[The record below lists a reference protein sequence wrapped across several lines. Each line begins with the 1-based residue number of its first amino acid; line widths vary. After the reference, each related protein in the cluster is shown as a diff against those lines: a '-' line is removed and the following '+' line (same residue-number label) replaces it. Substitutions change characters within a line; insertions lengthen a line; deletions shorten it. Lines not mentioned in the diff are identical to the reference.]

1 MITEEHAVSAYVV
14 GGGAR
19 MSQRLGSLNPCRI
32 HSFAGMEKALE
43 RADRRSVWV
52 ASTERELCRYLKRVR
67 EPIRHSLGQLI
78 LLSEPHVSTVVFL
91 SKLFQHVAL
100 PCPKSA
106 VLPLEELAEVLRT
119 PDRATLAIAA
129 SHNVETE
136 HLTVWR
142 GDFQTIVMPTS
153 AFHTGGTGV
162 RPDFDDIAVTD
173 YGNTLRLGRYEAAFD
188 ALLYEHD
195 SDYRRNLTKQRRQ
208 TEKGFGPS
216 LRRARLQQGVQR
228 ADFPG
233 VSDKTIARLERG
245 ESQRYSARTRRAI
258 ESRLGMDVA
267 DIEQY

>member
-1 MITEEHAVSAYVV
+1 MITKELPLSAYVV
-14 GGGAR
+14 GGGTS
-19 MSQRLGSLNPCRI
+19 MSRRLGALNPCRI
-32 HSFAGMEKALE
+32 HSQASMEDALE
-43 RADRRSVWV
+43 RADKHSVWV
-52 ASTERELCRYLKRVR
+52 ATTERDLCRYLKRV
-67 EPIRHSLGQLI
+67 PGPLQHSLGQLI

-100 PCPKSA
+100 PCPKRA
-106 VLPLEELAEVLRT
+106 VLPLEALAEALRAHN
-119 PDRATLAIAA
+119 RETLAIAA
-129 SHNVETE
+129 SYNPETE
-136 HLTVWR
+136 HLTIWR
-142 GDFQTIVMPTS
+142 GDFQTIVVPKS
-153 AFHTGGTGV
+153 AFPPNGTGV
-162 RPDFDDIAVTD
+162 QPDFDDIAVTD

-216 LRRARLQQGVQR
+216 LRRLRLQRGIQR

-245 ESQRYSARTRRAI
+245 ESQRYSAKTQRAI